1 MNQDKG
7 MGTKEPDSPAPML
20 MPFLHLAERLSLKS
34 AGNVSQRVGQ

>member
-20 MPFLHLAERLSLKS
+20 LPFLHLAERLSLKS